1 MENQNQNAN
10 NNKYILDCEYVEPER
25 PYSQQELE
33 DMLNKLKKNLKL
45 SDEKLKFTTNNY
57 TYYAKKY
64 GKKEK
69 QILDNKKNNLDKYNE
84 NIGGCSVEW
93 KLKKTPNEFYNVALD
108 IVEAYMDFEYNNP
121 QKLSYFNIEIFRM
134 FYSWLYL

>member
-1 MENQNQNAN
+1 MENK
-10 NNKYILDCEYVEPER
+10 KYILQCEYSEPDR

-33 DMLNKLKKNLKL
+33 DIIGDIKKRLKL
-45 SDEKLKFTTNNY
+45 SGQKLKYTRNNY
-57 TYYAKKY
+57 VYYAKKY

-69 QILDNKKNNLDKYNE
+69 QCIENQQNGLEYSNE

-93 KLKKTPNEFYNVALD
+93 QLRKTPDEYYNVAQD
-108 IVEAYMDFEYNNP
+108 IIEAYMDYEHNP
-121 QKLSYFNIEIFRM
+121 PEKLSYFNVEIFRM